1 MARAWQNRH
10 LADMQQS
17 YIRRMTRECERVG
30 GINLGQGV
38 CDLPTPPEI
47 LTATSAAIQ
56 ADRSMYSS
64 FEGLPE
70 LRMQIAR
77 KLARHNGIEVDPATE
92 LVVTVGS
99 AGAFACTCQ
108 ALLNPGDEVIV
119 FEPFYGY
126 HVNTL
131 RGLGLVPAFVP
142 LARPD
147 WGLDSERLAAAITPR
162 TRAIIV
168 NTPAN
173 PSGKIFSRPELEG
186 IRDLCVSHDLL
197 LLTDEIYEYIV
208 YEDSHLS
215 PATIPGLRDRTITL
229 SGFSKTFSIT
239 GWRLGYACAPRE
251 LAERIG
257 LVNDLL
263 YICAPTPL
271 QHGLATG
278 MAQLSEEYY
287 RELARD
293 YRAKRDEFCAVLA
306 EVGLTPHVPAGAYYV
321 LADVAC
327 LEQENAIAAAMH
339 ILETVGVA
347 SVPGSSF
354 FNDSAGEGLVRFCYA
369 KDWPVLREAC
379 ERLRQLR

>member
-10 LADMQQS
+10 LADMRQS

-56 ADRSMYSS
+56 ADRSIYSS
-64 FEGLPE
+64 FEGLAE
-70 LRMQIAR
+70 LRLQIAR
-77 KLARHNGIEVDPATE
+77 KLATYNGLAVDPATD

-131 RGLGLVPAFVP
+131 RGLGLVPIFVP
-142 LARPD
+142 LAPPD
-147 WGLDSERLAAAITPR
+147 WELDGERLATAITPH

-186 IRDLCVSHDLL
+186 IRDLCVSHDL
-197 LLTDEIYEYIV
+197 
-208 YEDSHLS
+208 
-215 PATIPGLRDRTITL
+215 
-229 SGFSKTFSIT
+229 
-239 GWRLGYACAPRE
+239 
-251 LAERIG
+251 
-257 LVNDLL
+257 
-263 YICAPTPL
+263 
-271 QHGLATG
+271 
-278 MAQLSEEYY
+278 
-287 RELARD
+287 
-293 YRAKRDEFCAVLA
+293 
-306 EVGLTPHVPAGAYYV
+306 
-321 LADVAC
+321 
-327 LEQENAIAAAMH
+327 
-339 ILETVGVA
+339 
-347 SVPGSSF
+347 
-354 FNDSAGEGLVRFCYA
+354 
-369 KDWPVLREAC
+369 
-379 ERLRQLR
+379 